1 MEELNKNTEK
11 LASQLERLGIKKFY
25 LTGAGNS
32 LMSGYS
38 TIFKTTP
45 LFKRNTNLTA
55 IFAKHDIDVIATHFA
70 RTQNNNDEH
79 IYHYFSSNISEREMY
94 RYNRID
100 NLKLDTPVVD
110 MTEEETMEYYP
121 ENPTPNYHFKD
132 SILTEE
138 KDRAN
143 VLVYIGATGSFLD
156 NITRGGFPK
165 IISGFK
171 RDFISISATLKEIKS
186 SNRHNS
192 TNTEVY
198 LVGIP
203 RYMNT
208 PVTDILINRHLKEIA
223 ANYANVTY
231 VEPIKAKLFYGLKPD
246 VHLSP
251 EEYLDLNNS
260 IMESINDNY
269 ISVMAM
275 IEIDRFLFNLNE
287 IILSQVSGKILS
299 NFYFINNI
307 TGFIVFI
314 LSSIFILKYINLNNQ
329 SFWNSCF
336 NIFFTSS
343 ISILC
348 IIFFFGGYLS
358 PFDFYFTNLFVFNS
372 NISTFFIF
380 VEQFIWLLI
389 KFIILLFI
397 LIKMYNKIKMYNI
410 SIKKAAFILSAI
422 GILNFVV
429 VSIIKYFSTG
439 NI

>member
-38 TIFKTTP
+38 TIFKTAP

-171 RDFISISATLKEIKS
+171 RDFISISATLKEIQS

-287 IILSQVSGKILS
+287 IIETSTLEIVDNADADKIAIMHEVAQKRLSESLNPIIDKYLAMMEVENKDTQKFLDDIK
-299 NFYFINNI
+299 
-307 TGFIVFI
+307 T
-314 LSSIFILKYINLNNQ
+314 YINERLP
-329 SFWNSCF
+329 
-336 NIFFTSS
+336 
-343 ISILC
+343 
-348 IIFFFGGYLS
+348 Y
-358 PFDFYFTNLFVFNS
+358 DFYYLGKENL
-372 NISTFFIF
+372 
-380 VEQFIWLLI
+380 
-389 KFIILLFI
+389 
-397 LIKMYNKIKMYNI
+397 NKTI
-410 SIKKAAFILSAI
+410 
-422 GILNFVV
+422 
-429 VSIIKYFSTG
+429 TR
-439 NI
+439 